1 MGAPPIYQ
9 FKCRHKDC
17 IFRNTEHDPK
27 HACDYAAMTGRTR
40 TRRDKPANTAKCEF
54 YVKRIAGYR
63 RRGYS
68 LTGPAWEQVA
78 LSLHHAGYDSAE
90 IARIVGAAPE
100 AVAKLIAQRA
110 GRSPRPKTYLGE
122 INTDKA
128 RALYEQGLS
137 DHKMAEELGCSK
149 SLVKRWRDTNG
160 LPTKQTK
167 GRGARIC
174 SAHIMKKS

>member
-1 MGAPPIYQ
+1 MGTPPIYQ

-17 IFRNTEHDPK
+17 IFRTNVKFPH

-54 YVKRIAGYR
+54 YVKRIGGYR

-90 IARIVGAAPE
+90 IARICSADPE
-100 AVAKLIAQRA
+100 AVEKLFQQRA
-110 GRSPRPKTYLGE
+110 KPKAARPKTYLGE

-167 GRGARIC
+167 GRGARI
-174 SAHIMKKS
+174 

>member
-17 IFRNTEHDPK
+17 IFRTNVKFPH

-54 YVKRIAGYR
+54 YVKRIRGYR

-90 IARIVGAAPE
+90 IARICSAAPE

-110 GRSPRPKTYLGE
+110 GRSPHPKTYLGE
-122 INTDKA
+122 INTA
-128 RALYEQGLS
+128 RAGRFMSKACLIIRWPRNWDVPKASLS
-137 DHKMAEELGCSK
+137 GGATLTVCQPSK
-149 SLVKRWRDTNG
+149 PKEG
-160 LPTKQTK
+160 
-167 GRGARIC
+167 GRGYDRRT
-174 SAHIMKKS
+174 